1 MLNDGEGFSRTYV
14 LPELFSAMKTQ
25 AVSPPLRC
33 RSAIC
38 LLLALS
44 IGPMSGCAVCVKSPG
59 RLSEPV
65 PVFLLD
71 HGHHSSLVLP
81 GESGGLVRYSYGD
94 WQYYALNRT
103 GLVSGFNAL
112 FRDTP
117 GALGRRELPGPRTA
131 ANVRSLI
138 RIGIEQ
144 LFELHAEASDV
155 SRLRDDL
162 DNLFNAGLASR
173 IYNAKMDLDFVP
185 HPEPYTLGHNS
196 NLMAARWLE
205 ALGFEVR
212 GRPIVSNWSMVDD

>member
-1 MLNDGEGFSRTYV
+1 MNS
-14 LPELFSAMKTQ
+14 
-25 AVSPPLRC
+25 
-33 RSAIC
+33 
-38 LLLALS
+38 
-44 IGPMSGCAVCVKSPG
+44 CAVRVAPP
-59 RLSEPV
+59 RQLNEPM

-94 WQYYALNRT
+94 WRYYALDRT
-103 GLVSGFNAL
+103 DLFTGFNAL
-112 FRDTP
+112 FRKTP
-117 GALGRRELPGPRTA
+117 GTLGRRELPGPQTA

-155 SRLRDDL
+155 GRLRGDL

-173 IYNAKMDLDFVP
+173 IYNVKMDLDFVP

-205 ALGFEVR
+205 ALGIEVR